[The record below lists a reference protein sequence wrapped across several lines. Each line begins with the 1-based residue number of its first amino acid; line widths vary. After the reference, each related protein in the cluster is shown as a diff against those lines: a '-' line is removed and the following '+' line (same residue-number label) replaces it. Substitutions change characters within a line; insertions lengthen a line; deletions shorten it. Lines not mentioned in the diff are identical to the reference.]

1 MLSLQKEDKGLSGC
15 RTTKRL
21 LGSILVDGGF
31 VSKLDLEA
39 AVEQQK
45 QTNAQLGETLVRM
58 GVLDPV
64 ELKAVLSIQKDLA
77 LPESAVKIAAGVRL
91 LLGELLIKAKRIT
104 QAQIDYALMEQRQ
117 TGEKLGETLV
127 RLELLKAHE
136 LGAALSFQRNQG
148 GDVSASEKLRLGEIL
163 VATGQVTRRQ
173 LEDVLERQRVSRKQI
188 GELLVDAGYVKPH
201 QVAQGLRLQQK
212 LVTAALVAALS
223 MSNLIGAGE
232 AHSGT
237 TVASAKVS
245 ITATVLEHT
254 SMHVL
259 NQAQELVVTN
269 ADIARGYIEV
279 PAATRISVKTNNP
292 AGYLLAFEAVSGFP
306 LFESMHVIVGGTE
319 VQLSPAGGWVPQP
332 YVRGGI
338 TQDVTYRFALSKNA
352 QPGTYGWPLMIS
364 AIAR

>member
-1 MLSLQKEDKGLSGC
+1 MLSLQKKDKGLSGC

-31 VSKLDLEA
+31 VSELDLES

-77 LPESAVKIAAGVRL
+77 SPESAVKIAGGVRL
-91 LLGELLIKAKRIT
+91 LLGELLIKSKRIT

-117 TGEKLGETLV
+117 TEEKLGETLV
-127 RLELLKAHE
+127 RLGLLKEHE
-136 LGAALSFQRNQG
+136 LGAVLSFQRNQD
-148 GDVSASEKLRLGEIL
+148 GDASASEKLRLGELL

-173 LEDVLERQRVSRKQI
+173 LEDALERQRVSKKKI
-188 GELLVDAGYVKPH
+188 GELLVEAGYVQPH

-212 LVTAALVAALS
+212 LMTAALVAALS

-232 AHSGT
+232 VHSGT
-237 TVASAKVS
+237 IVASAKIG
-245 ITATVLEHT
+245 ITATVREHT
-254 SMHVL
+254 SMQVL
-259 NQAQELVVTN
+259 AQAQELVVTN
-269 ADIARGYIEV
+269 ADIMRGYVEV

-292 AGYLLAFEAVSGFP
+292 AGYLLAFEAVSGLP
-306 LFESMHVIVGGTE
+306 LFESMHVIVGGRE

-352 QPGTYGWPLMIS
+352 QPGTYGWPLIIS